1 MFAIIVSRAIFL
13 ALFFL
18 FAGDEFEER
27 RKGLKRVGN
36 VLLSWIIPDGL
47 RYARKC
53 FLSRVIYIFRTP
65 FLIRM
70 GVMLKY
76 ICELKF
82 VHFYEV

>member
-47 RYARKC
+47 R
-53 FLSRVIYIFRTP
+53 RVNVFSAELFIFFEP
-65 FLIRM
+65 LF
-70 GVMLKY
+70 
-76 ICELKF
+76 
-82 VHFYEV
+82 